1 MTNIWKIVWSV
12 RTKESQSQSNLTDA
26 DNDIEEL
33 TEEEAKGVFVEL
45 VVDMLT
51 VIGHQLP
58 KWNLKVWTLCFVSK
72 IVYFP
77 CCEDDKQNKAKCS
90 NFLKRP
96 FLAAKTQL
104 NKS

>member
-1 MTNIWKIVWSV
+1 M

-51 VIGHQLP
+51 VVDH
-58 KWNLKVWTLCFVSK
+58 
-72 IVYFP
+72 
-77 CCEDDKQNKAKCS
+77 
-90 NFLKRP
+90 
-96 FLAAKTQL
+96 
-104 NKS
+104 